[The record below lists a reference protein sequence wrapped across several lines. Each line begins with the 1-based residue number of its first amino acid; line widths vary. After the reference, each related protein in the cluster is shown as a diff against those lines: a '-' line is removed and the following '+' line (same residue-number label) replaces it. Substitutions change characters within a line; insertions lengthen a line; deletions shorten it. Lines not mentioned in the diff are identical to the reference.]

1 MMHEHAQTWSVLKTL
16 YSSPGETRT
25 TGSTLGPSTKT
36 ALAAGS
42 HGSGGA
48 LSTTG
53 NPEPAAGNGI
63 NLIELDVFLT
73 LAFAFNFRAFHK
85 LYCIF
90 SPLFPE
96 AGRG

>member
-16 YSSPGETRT
+16 YSSPGETGT
-25 TGSTLGPSTKT
+25 TGSTLGPNTKT

-53 NPEPAAGNGI
+53 NPEPATGNGI
-63 NLIELDVFLT
+63 NQLIELDVFFLI
-73 LAFAFNFRAFHK
+73 LVFAF
-85 LYCIF
+85 
-90 SPLFPE
+90 
-96 AGRG
+96 

>member
-16 YSSPGETRT
+16 YSSPGESGT
-25 TGSTLGPSTKT
+25 TASTLGPSTKA

-42 HGSGGA
+42 HGSGGG

-63 NLIELDVFLT
+63 KQLIELDVFFLI
-73 LAFAFNFRAFHK
+73 LVFAFE
-85 LYCIF
+85 L
-90 SPLFPE
+90 
-96 AGRG
+96 